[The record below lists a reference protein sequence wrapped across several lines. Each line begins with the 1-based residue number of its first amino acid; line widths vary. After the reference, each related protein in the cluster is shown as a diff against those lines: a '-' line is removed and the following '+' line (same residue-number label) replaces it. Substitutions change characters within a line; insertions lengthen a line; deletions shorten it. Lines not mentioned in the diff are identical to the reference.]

1 MTGDAG
7 TRTLAPTIPPEPGS
21 GRSREGAPVE
31 SRWLVSFDGAVR
43 CRESVARPDR
53 YRQIEQLPPDAP
65 RTVRGGGYSYAPAS
79 FGARTTVQETRAFNR
94 VLGFD
99 PENGILEC
107 EAGLTLGQ
115 LHSVATPHGWYLPA
129 QPGYPLITIGGCI
142 ATDAHGKNHFRDG
155 TFRRRVLALDLFHPA
170 HGILRLTRDSHA
182 DLFELTCGGLGL
194 TGQILSATLALD
206 RMEGTRVE
214 IRRVSLGRLEEAVP
228 LLEQWA
234 PKSRFLYTWHNLSV
248 SGASFGRGF
257 LYTGDFRPGSGPAR
271 DGGERFAPIT
281 AEDRGRW
288 RICLLNRATTAPF
301 NAAYELVQRASSRA
315 RVLSLF
321 EFLFPVARKVAYYE
335 LFGSKGLHEYQML
348 VPVESFGDLAATLR
362 RGLTRFGVPIA
373 LASCKLFKG
382 ERSLLRF
389 DGTGICLALD
399 FPRSSGSERLAG
411 FLDGVVR
418 EARGLPN
425 IVKDSRL
432 PRETVEACYPDY
444 ESFRRSLR
452 AFDPLRLYRSEIS
465 ERLGL

>member
-1 MTGDAG
+1 
-7 TRTLAPTIPPEPGS
+7 
-21 GRSREGAPVE
+21 
-31 SRWLVSFDGAVR
+31 VSFDGGVR
-43 CRESVARPDR
+43 RRESVARPDR
-53 YRQIEQLPPDAP
+53 YRQIEQLPPDTP

-94 VLGFD
+94 ILGFD
-99 PENGILEC
+99 AENGILEC

-115 LHSVATPHGWYLPA
+115 LQSVASPQGWYLPA

-142 ATDAHGKNHFRDG
+142 AADAHGKNHFRDG

-170 HGILRLTRDSHA
+170 HGVLRLTRDSHA

-206 RMEGTRVE
+206 RLEGTRVE
-214 IRRVSLGRLEEAVP
+214 VRRVSLGRLEEVVP

-234 PKSRFLYTWHNLSV
+234 PKSRFLYTWHNLSA

-257 LYTGDFRPGSGPAR
+257 LYSGDFGPGSGPGR
-271 DGGERFAPIT
+271 DGAERFASIT

-301 NAAYELVQRASSRA
+301 NAAYELVQRASSRVQ
-315 RVLSLF
+315 VLSLF
-321 EFLFPVARKVAYYE
+321 EFLFPVARKVAYFE

-362 RGLTRFGVPIA
+362 RGLARFGIPIA

-432 PRETVEACYPDY
+432 PRKTVEACYPDY